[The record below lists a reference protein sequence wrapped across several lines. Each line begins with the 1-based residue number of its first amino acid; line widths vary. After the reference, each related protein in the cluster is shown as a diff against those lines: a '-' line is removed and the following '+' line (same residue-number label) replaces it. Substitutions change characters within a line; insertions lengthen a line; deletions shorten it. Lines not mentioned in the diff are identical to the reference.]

1 MTSNAERNPVDFEK
15 ALMQHTSMITE
26 LLVRA
31 VAMEKLLVS
40 KGLITEAEV
49 MQEVAKAGIEINAAM
64 EEKFRE
70 ALKQRAE
77 EASKGQE

>member
-1 MTSNAERNPVDFEK
+1 MTSNAERNPIDFEK
-15 ALMQHTSMITE
+15 ALMQHTSMISE

-31 VAMEKLLVS
+31 VAMERLLVR
-40 KGLITEAEV
+40 KGLITEIEV
-49 MQEVAKAGIEINAAM
+49 MQEVTKAGIEINAVM

-77 EASKGQE
+77 EDTLKG